1 MMENGLQEM
10 MEQKQKEA
18 RQELNIFY
26 IQNREE
32 KEKKASIKGRL
43 GIKRKREK
51 RGLVKEEINREEGRK
66 EGMKKKKKNRER
78 TW

>member
-1 MMENGLQEM
+1 M

-26 IQNREE
+26 IQNRKE
-32 KEKKASIKGRL
+32 KEKKGRL